1 MAGDIIPASMKRRA
15 ITVASM
21 TLVCALLAE
30 PTVGGCSTTLV
41 GPQLHVEP
49 AAIPSEQ
56 PTTCVLIFASGA
68 LVGNPA
74 GLFYAAMVP
83 VHRSTGEGMHNSLA
97 INITGTPVA
106 GRYFTLDKA
115 MSLLGK
121 FVPHCQLRSMRRAL
135 LAGKPQTVG
144 GQRKSTT
151 SPAPSKAPP
160 NPPPSASAPT
170 TPTEQA
176 STHDAVIH
184 FLQGMAALPEG
195 KPLRNS

>member
-1 MAGDIIPASMKRRA
+1 MAGGIIRASMKRRA
-15 ITVASM
+15 IIVASM

-30 PTVGGCSTTLV
+30 PTVGECSTLV
-41 GPQLHVEP
+41 GRQLHVEP

-56 PTTCVLIFASGA
+56 PTTCVPIFASGA
-68 LVGNPA
+68 LVCDPA
-74 GLFYAAMVP
+74 GLFYSAMVP
-83 VHRSTGEGMHNSLA
+83 VSRSTGEGMHNSLA

-106 GRYFTLDKA
+106 GRYFSLDQA

-135 LAGKPQTVG
+135 LAGKPQAVG

-176 STHDAVIH
+176 STHDAAMR